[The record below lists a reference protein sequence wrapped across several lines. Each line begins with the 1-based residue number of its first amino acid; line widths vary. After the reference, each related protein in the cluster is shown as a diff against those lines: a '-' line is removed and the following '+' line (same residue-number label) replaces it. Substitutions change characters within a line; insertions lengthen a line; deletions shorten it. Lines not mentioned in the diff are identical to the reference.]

1 MVVANSEDLV
11 SDLMYIIACPRGD
24 DISTLKPGR
33 CSHSRG
39 IRKGVHLMSGKPIF
53 SHGSQVSAGSLAR
66 RLSKANHRTSCGS
79 PGTRES
85 ENDHHVIIV
94 KHVGHGYPGVMGPVL
109 RIRRSR
115 DLHGR
120 LLALFLPR
128 LVEINQPLR
137 IDGCFSQFLT
147 GTKNAREA

>member
-1 MVVANSEDLV
+1 
-11 SDLMYIIACPRGD
+11 
-24 DISTLKPGR
+24 
-33 CSHSRG
+33 
-39 IRKGVHLMSGKPIF
+39 MSGKPII
-53 SHGSQVSAGSLAR
+53 SHRCQVGATLLAR
-66 RLSKANHRTSCGS
+66 RPSKANHRTSCGS

-85 ENDHHVIIV
+85 GYDHHVIIV

-137 IDGCFSQFLT
+137 IDGCFSEFLAD
-147 GTKNAREA
+147 TKNAGGLMSCGFYL